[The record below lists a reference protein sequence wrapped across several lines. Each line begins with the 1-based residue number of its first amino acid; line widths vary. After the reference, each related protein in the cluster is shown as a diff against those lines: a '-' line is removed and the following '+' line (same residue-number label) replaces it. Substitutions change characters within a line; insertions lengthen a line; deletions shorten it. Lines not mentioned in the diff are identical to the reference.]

1 MRPVVII
8 LMVVAVL
15 TAGLTAFLAKRWT
28 DTQTTAQA
36 TRVATDSVEVL
47 VLARDVATGATLGD
61 ADLRYERWPV
71 ASGARFQTRK
81 DGDDPK
87 ARAIGQVARRP
98 LAEGEP
104 FAVSA
109 TFAKDGTGILAGLLS
124 PGMRAVSISIS
135 NASAV
140 SGFIVPGDRVD
151 VVLAADFQRAD
162 SEAAGKGGG
171 AIVRYAAE
179 TVLTDVKVLA
189 VDQQFAKGKD
199 ASTIQGKTATL
210 EVAPAQAEILAATSL
225 MGQLSL
231 VLRGVAAADAP
242 IPAPAHPA
250 FTADT
255 QASAAMR
262 ALAGGGPKPASK
274 PGGTSIVVN
283 RGGII
288 GEKP

>member
-15 TAGLTAFLAKRWT
+15 AAGLTALLAKRWT
-28 DTQTTAQA
+28 DTQTTARA
-36 TRVATDSVEVL
+36 NSAATDTVEVL
-47 VLARDVATGATLGD
+47 VLARDVATGTALAD
-61 ADLRYERWPV
+61 ADLRYERWPQ
-71 ASGARFQTRK
+71 ASAARFQTRK

-87 ARAIGQVARRP
+87 VRAIGQVAKRS
-98 LAEGEP
+98 LSEGEP
-104 FAVSA
+104 FSASA
-109 TFAKDGTGILAGLLS
+109 TFARDGSGILAGMLA
-124 PGMRAVSISIS
+124 PGMRAVSVAIN

-151 VVLAADFQRAD
+151 VVMAVDFQRAD

-171 AIVRYAAE
+171 SIVRYAAE

-210 EVAPAQAEILAATSL
+210 EVSPAQAEVLATTAL

-231 VLRGVAAADAP
+231 VLRGVGAQDVPVASP
-242 IPAPAHPA
+242 HA

-255 QASAAMR
+255 QASTAMR
-262 ALAGGGPKPASK
+262 ALAGGGSKPAAKS
-274 PGGTSIVVN
+274 GGSSIIVN
-283 RGGII
+283 RGGVI
-288 GEKP
+288 GGGQ